1 VRRLMKASVVLFA
14 TITIRT
20 SVVRLLGQAAQPSA
34 GKETFEV
41 ASVKPNS
48 DTNIAPN
55 IQLQPGGRVTITR
68 FPLFQLIWTV
78 YASDSIQLG
87 SQIVGGPS
95 WIKSER
101 FDVVAKA
108 DDSLEPDDAGKPTRL
123 LAMLRSLVEERFH
136 LQVHTETREMSVYLL
151 VLEDKNGKPGP
162 QLHPSSYDCRGL
174 IATPSAPADATR
186 WCGAR
191 TGASGHIQMQGLTMP
206 QMTTIFANN
215 WIVGR
220 PVLNRT
226 GLSGRW
232 DGSLEFVPAFL
243 PGPNPDSAPVE
254 NPAAD
259 SGPNLLSAIKE
270 QLGLRLEP
278 AKAPVEVL
286 VIDHAERPT
295 PD

>member
-1 VRRLMKASVVLFA
+1 MRRLIAASVVLFA
-14 TITIRT
+14 TITAGM
-20 SVVRLLGQAAQPSA
+20 SVRLLGQAAQPSA
-34 GKETFEV
+34 VKETFEV
-41 ASVKPNS
+41 ASVKPNG
-48 DTNIAPN
+48 DVNIAPN

-108 DDSLEPDDAGKPTRL
+108 DGSLEPDDAGRPTRL

-151 VLEDKNGKPGP
+151 VLADKNGKRGP

-191 TGASGHIQMQGLTMP
+191 TGVSGHIQMQGLTMP

-226 GLSGRW
+226 G
-232 DGSLEFVPAFL
+232 
-243 PGPNPDSAPVE
+243 
-254 NPAAD
+254 
-259 SGPNLLSAIKE
+259 
-270 QLGLRLEP
+270 
-278 AKAPVEVL
+278 
-286 VIDHAERPT
+286 
-295 PD
+295 